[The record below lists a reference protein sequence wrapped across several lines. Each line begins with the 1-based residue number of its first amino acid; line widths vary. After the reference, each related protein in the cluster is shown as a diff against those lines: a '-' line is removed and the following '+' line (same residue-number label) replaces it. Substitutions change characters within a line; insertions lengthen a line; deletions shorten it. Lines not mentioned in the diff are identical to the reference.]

1 MNVST
6 DIKAGP
12 RSSAGLI
19 RSCCNNLIEPRPGPC
34 AGGFRARL
42 LPGRVA
48 LPNVPSDHPVKVIDS
63 ATPV

>member
-19 RSCCNNLIEPRPGPC
+19 RSCCNNLIEPRLVHV
-34 AGGFRARL
+34 RE
-42 LPGRVA
+42 
-48 LPNVPSDHPVKVIDS
+48 DS
-63 ATPV
+63 GQGYFLAVWRCPTCRRTTQ